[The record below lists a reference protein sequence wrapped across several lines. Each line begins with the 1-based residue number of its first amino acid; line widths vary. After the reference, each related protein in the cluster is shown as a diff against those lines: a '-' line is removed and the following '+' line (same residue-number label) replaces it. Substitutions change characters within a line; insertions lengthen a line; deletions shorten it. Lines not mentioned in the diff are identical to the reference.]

1 MLKGGRGYERMTWD
15 KNSKLEKKG
24 LCMQEGEK
32 MKQQHSV
39 ANKYKEIERW
49 LLTGGL
55 EQMKQ
60 KDNGMVHEGTG
71 KRESEGNSVY

>member
-1 MLKGGRGYERMTWD
+1 
-15 KNSKLEKKG
+15 
-24 LCMQEGEK
+24 MQEGEK

-71 KRESEGNSVY
+71 KRESKGNSVYW

>member
-1 MLKGGRGYERMTWD
+1 
-15 KNSKLEKKG
+15 
-24 LCMQEGEK
+24 MQEGEK

-71 KRESEGNSVY
+71 KERAKGTVCTDS

>member
-1 MLKGGRGYERMTWD
+1 
-15 KNSKLEKKG
+15 
-24 LCMQEGEK
+24 MQEGEK
-32 MKQQHSV
+32 MKWQHSV

-71 KRESEGNSVY
+71 KRESEGNSVYW